1 MTIGPVQLLVVGFEG
16 GELNDGILAELD
28 QLRESDMVRL
38 IDLMAVRK
46 DADGSVEK
54 LLRSDL
60 SPEEAEAFGAL
71 VGALVGFGAA
81 GEDGAELGCNRGNGG
96 PGGRSRLRRGG
107 LVRRGRD
114 PERHHRRRRAA
125 RAPLGDPAAR
135 EHPQRGR
142 LPPRGRLDP
151 PRRPSRHRAPRG
163 RGGRAAARNVV
174 TFQRSVIRREAPCSS
189 ALRSGMS
196 SSCC

>member
-1 MTIGPVQLLVVGFEG
+1 MTIGPVQLLVVGFAG

-81 GEDGAELGCNRGNGG
+81 GEDGAELGAIEGTAALEDGHVFDEEVWYVEDAIPNGTTAAVALLEHRWAI
-96 PGGRSRLRRGG
+96 PLRESIRNAGGFQLADAWIHPADLVGIG
-107 LVRRGRD
+107 LL
-114 PERHHRRRRAA
+114 AA
-125 RAPLGDPAAR
+125 EDAELQL
-135 EHPQRGR
+135 ET
-142 LPPRGRLDP
+142 
-151 PRRPSRHRAPRG
+151 S
-163 RGGRAAARNVV
+163 
-174 TFQRSVIRREAPCSS
+174 
-189 ALRSGMS
+189 
-196 SSCC
+196 

>member
-1 MTIGPVQLLVVGFEG
+1 MTIGPVQLLVVGFAG

-46 DADGSVEK
+46 GADGSVEK

-81 GEDGAELGCNRGNGG
+81 GEDEAESVQSRERR
-96 PGGRSRLRRGG
+96 PWRTVTSSTRRS
-107 LVRRGRD
+107 VRRGRD

-125 RAPLGDPAAR
+125 RAPLGDPAPR
-135 EHPQRGR
+135 EHSQRGR
-142 LPPRGRLDP
+142 LPARGRLDP
-151 PRRPSRHRAPRG
+151 PRRPGRHRAPR
-163 RGGRAAARNVV
+163 AEDAELQLE
-174 TFQRSVIRREAPCSS
+174 TS
-189 ALRSGMS
+189 
-196 SSCC
+196 